1 MATHADTTLIDKATQ
16 RDEAAARRQTAYLL
30 FVLLISIIALAVLAV
45 DGFIDDHSEVGRVL
59 YYADLVLCAL
69 FFVDFLHCFA
79 KAENK
84 GRYMLTWGWLDLVS
98 SIPAVGP
105 LRWGRAARL
114 VRVLRVLRG
123 IRSARILMR
132 LILERRRQSAA
143 LAALLATIL
152 VVGVSSILILKL
164 EHAAGPEANL
174 HTAEDALWWSV
185 VTMTTVGYG
194 DHYPVTAGG
203 RVVATVVIFAGVGLI
218 GIWAGIATSWF
229 LETSEE
235 QQDDTIEELRREVR
249 ALREAIERRG
259 G

>member
-1 MATHADTTLIDKATQ
+1 MTTSASSIQGNSRALSDDASS
-16 RDEAAARRQTAYLL
+16 RQQAAYLL
-30 FVLLISIIALAVLAV
+30 FVLVISVIALGVLAA
-45 DGFIDDHSEVGRVL
+45 DGFIDADSEVGRVL
-59 YYADLVLCAL
+59 HYADLLLCAL
-69 FFVDFLHCFA
+69 FFADFLHCFA

-84 GRYMLTWGWLDLVS
+84 KRYMLTWGWLDLIS

-105 LRWGRAARL
+105 LRWGRAVRL

-123 IRSARILMR
+123 IRSVRIFVR
-132 LILERRRQSAA
+132 LILERRRQSAG

-164 EHAAGPEANL
+164 EDAAGAEANL
-174 HTAEDALWWSV
+174 HTAEDAIWWSV

-203 RVVATVVIFAGVGLI
+203 RVVAALVIFAGVGLI

-229 LETSEE
+229 LEASEE
-235 QQDDTIEELRREVR
+235 EQDDTIEELRDEIR
-249 ALREAIERRG
+249 ALREAIEKRG

>member
-1 MATHADTTLIDKATQ
+1 MVTKVDTTPIDNGTHV
-16 RDEAAARRQTAYLL
+16 DDAAAQRQAAYLL
-30 FVLLISIIALAVLAV
+30 FVLLISILALGVLAV
-45 DGFIDDHSEVGRVL
+45 DAFIDDESEAGRVL

-69 FFVDFLHCFA
+69 FFFDFLHCFA

-84 GRYMLTWGWLDLVS
+84 SKYMLTWGWLDLVS

-132 LILERRRQSAA
+132 FILERRRQSAA
-143 LAALLATIL
+143 LAALLSTIL
-152 VVGVSSILILKL
+152 VVGVSSIVVL
-164 EHAAGPEANL
+164 ELERAAGEEANL
-174 HTAEDALWWSV
+174 KTAEDALWWSV

-203 RVVATVVIFAGVGLI
+203 RIVAVVVIVAGVGLI

-235 QQDDTIEELRREVR
+235 KQDDTIDELRREVR
-249 ALREAIERRG
+249 DLREAIERRG

>member
-1 MATHADTTLIDKATQ
+1 MFPQSEVLSANASKA
-16 RDEAAARRQTAYLL
+16 EKAAERRQAGYLL
-30 FVLLISIIALAVLAV
+30 FVLCISVIALGVLAV
-45 DGFIDDHSEVGRVL
+45 DGFIGADREVKRVL

-69 FFVDFLHCFA
+69 FFIDFLHCFTS
-79 KAENK
+79 AENK
-84 GRYMLTWGWLDLVS
+84 GKYMLTWGWLDLVS

-114 VRVLRVLRG
+114 VRILRVLRG

-132 LILERRRQSAA
+132 FIIERRRQSAA

-152 VVGVSSILILKL
+152 VVGVSSVLILEL
-164 EHAAGPEANL
+164 ERVAGDKANL
-174 HTAEDALWWSV
+174 HTAEDAIWWAI

-203 RVVATVVIFAGVGLI
+203 RIVAALVIFAGVGLI

-229 LETSEE
+229 LESSEE
-235 QQDDTIEELRREVR
+235 KQDDTIDELRQEVR
-249 ALREAIERRG
+249 ALREAIEKREW
-259 G
+259 